1 MMSAVLME
9 EKSTSTSLSA
19 EFLAV
24 FAKACYLKKYLNETD
39 KHTYAKD
46 ALIDWANQYGQ
57 NVSNW
62 QVLDIP
68 GNNASG
74 VYETLNSF
82 AAVAYGRYDTNN
94 KLQEIVIAYRGTDS
108 ILDWTPSNLQILL
121 TLTPSQKNK
130 AIEFYD
136 KVAENYEGI
145 DITITGHSLGG
156 AIAQLLGAKY
166 GNKTVTFNVPG
177 MLNMLDQIGCSTT
190 AEYSNITNYA
200 VLNDYVG
207 NFRAHVG
214 DTYYIP
220 PIPVENEPFYDTHN
234 GIFAYT
240 EATHGEIFS
249 KIPGFTTEHALAL
262 WFYDQNNDLL
272 DVKNLLAT
280 KVKPQDLYDAI
291 LLVEQY
297 VGNVGNMPKTL
308 RCIAGTE
315 GYMIGTS
322 GNDSIQGGATNDIIW
337 GNQGNDNIRGLDG
350 NDLIID
356 YGTAL
361 GEDSITVKN
370 QELENNTVERIQ
382 LSDGKYLSNED
393 INKIIQ
399 NMTSYAA
406 NNGIE
411 FTNIESVKNNEDLMN
426 LVASSWHM

>member
-1 MMSAVLME
+1 MSAVLME

-74 VYETLNSF
+74 VYESLNSF

-156 AIAQLLGAKY
+156 ALAQLVECDMGAY
-166 GNKTVTFNVPG
+166 TVTFNAPG
-177 MLNMLDQIGCSTT
+177 MAEQVGNTGKKNVVNYVNMNDFIGC
-190 AEYSNITNYA
+190 
-200 VLNDYVG
+200 LNNEHIG
-207 NFRAHVG
+207 ETR
-214 DTYYIP
+214 YYIADGM
-220 PIPVENEPFYDTHN
+220 YAD
-234 GIFAYT
+234 
-240 EATHGEIFS
+240 S
-249 KIPGFTTEHALAL
+249 KIDLNSLKLA
-262 WFYDQNNDLL
+262 
-272 DVKNLLAT
+272 A
-280 KVKPQDLYDAI
+280 
-291 LLVEQY
+291 
-297 VGNVGNMPKTL
+297 
-308 RCIAGTE
+308 
-315 GYMIGTS
+315 
-322 GNDSIQGGATNDIIW
+322 
-337 GNQGNDNIRGLDG
+337 
-350 NDLIID
+350 
-356 YGTAL
+356 
-361 GEDSITVKN
+361 
-370 QELENNTVERIQ
+370 
-382 LSDGKYLSNED
+382 
-393 INKIIQ
+393 
-399 NMTSYAA
+399 
-406 NNGIE
+406 
-411 FTNIESVKNNEDLMN
+411 
-426 LVASSWHM
+426 

>member
-1 MMSAVLME
+1 MGYFI
-9 EKSTSTSLSA
+9 KDN
-19 EFLAV
+19 
-24 FAKACYLKKYLNETD
+24 FACAAYRN
-39 KHTYAKD
+39 
-46 ALIDWANQYGQ
+46 
-57 NVSNW
+57 
-62 QVLDIP
+62 
-68 GNNASG
+68 GNK
-74 VYETLNSF
+74 VIISF
-82 AAVAYGRYDTNN
+82 
-94 KLQEIVIAYRGTDS
+94 RGTDDPAD
-108 ILDWTPSNLQILL
+108 ILISDGHIAAGKIPDKEFEYAEMFYAEVQNHF
-121 TLTPSQKNK
+121 KDENVE
-130 AIEFYD
+130 IEF
-136 KVAENYEGI
+136 
-145 DITITGHSLGG
+145 TGHSLGG

-166 GNKTVTFNVPG
+166 GNKTVTFNAPG

-315 GYMIGTS
+315 GYMIDTS